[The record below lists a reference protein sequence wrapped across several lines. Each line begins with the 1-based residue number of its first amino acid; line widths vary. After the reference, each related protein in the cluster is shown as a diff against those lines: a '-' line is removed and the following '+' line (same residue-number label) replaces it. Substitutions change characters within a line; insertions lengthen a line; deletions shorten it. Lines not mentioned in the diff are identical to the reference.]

1 MSEAYE
7 RGMID
12 EQHAAVVIVK
22 GKPQLMM
29 RGPMGMLDGGMVVIV
44 IVSSEVDVR
53 GRQHGRPNA
62 ARY

>member
-1 MSEAYE
+1 
-7 RGMID
+7 MID